1 MTVETESKQASCP
14 HWIIFSRLKLAS
26 LTLESGNQ
34 RGMQTAFSSPL
45 TSKAHPTLPV
55 TSPRQASLC
64 IQYKTTSLRG
74 LLGLTFYGGKKKVH
88 ICKIKF
94 WRLPNYFCECACPP
108 VCECG
113 EQGSSEWMCKEWMTS
128 AMNALPTKSQCLGL
142 VGAGKAFWSKQK
154 YL

>member
-1 MTVETESKQASCP
+1 MTVESESKQASCP

-26 LTLESGNQ
+26 LTLGRGNQ
-34 RGMQTAFSSPL
+34 RGMQTSFSSPL

-55 TSPRQASLC
+55 TSPRQASLSR
-64 IQYKTTSLRG
+64 QYKTTSLSD
-74 LLGLTFYGGKKKVH
+74 LLGLTFYGKKKVH

-108 VCECG
+108 VRECG
-113 EQGSSEWMCKEWMTS
+113 EQGSVGWMCKEWMTS
-128 AMNALPTKSQCLGL
+128 GMNAPKTKSQCLGL